1 MSICNII
8 IFLKKVNGLLCCGF
22 YVSDYNQG
30 MLFNQKK
37 TSKKGKRGNKKQ
49 QNPSVGTQII
59 SAILL
64 FVLIGILVDG
74 FSSSADDNHITLSE
88 TAQLVNDA
96 QVEKILVKGNA
107 LEISVLSDDVEN
119 PIIEKTSKK
128 EEDASLS
135 DTLVNYGVT
144 PDALATVDIEID
156 EPSGFGYWFMQLA
169 PFLLPLVGLF
179 FLIWFLSRQIRGS
192 NGQAM
197 NFGNS
202 KARVILPNDKSKQV
216 TFKDVAGNAEA
227 KQELEEMVE
236 FLKNPK
242 KFIDMGA
249 KIPKGVLMTGRP
261 GTGKTMLARAVAGEA
276 KVPFFY
282 LSGSDFVEMFVG
294 VGASRVRDL
303 FKMAKKMS
311 PAIIFIDEIDAVG
324 RSRGVGIGGGND
336 EREQTLNQILVEMDG
351 FEPHEKLIVM
361 AATNRSDVLDSALLR
376 PGRFDRRVTL
386 ELPDRSDR
394 KKILEVH
401 AKKKPLAKDVD
412 LQVIAERTA
421 GFSGADLESLM
432 NEGAIIAA
440 LNNHKKITQTELL
453 EALEKVMIGPKR
465 QSHLA
470 SEHERRVTAYHEAG
484 HAIVASVLPDADP
497 VHKVTII
504 PRGSAGGFTMKLPL
518 DERRLP
524 TRAVYHDDI
533 AMGLGGYV
541 AEQKIFGDITTGP
554 SNDLKVAT
562 ATARDM
568 VTRFGMSD
576 EIGPIVVDGKAAKT
590 MFGGQV
596 EASHRSEKMLETID
610 VEISKIIHNG
620 LDRARTA
627 IDQYHDA
634 FVEIAET
641 LLQVETLEQEQYNE
655 ILVKHNIPLK
665 ELPETKNKK
674 PE

>member
-1 MSICNII
+1 MK
-8 IFLKKVNGLLCCGF
+8 FELKK
-22 YVSDYNQG
+22 SP
-30 MLFNQKK
+30 KRK
-37 TSKKGKRGNKKQ
+37 KKGKGNKT
-49 QNPSVGTQII
+49 PSFSNQ
-59 SAILL
+59 LL
-64 FVLIGILVDG
+64 VTLVLFLLIGVLVDTW
-74 FSSSADDNHITLSE
+74 SPAKEDSRITLSE
-88 TAQLVNDA
+88 TASLVTA
-96 QVEKILVKGNA
+96 GQVEKILVKGEKLIIN
-107 LEISVLSDDVEN
+107 LKPETEGGEV
-119 PIIEKTSKK
+119 IEKVSKK
-128 EEDASLS
+128 EVGTALS
-135 DTLVNYGVT
+135 ETLVNYGVT
-144 PDALATVDIEID
+144 TESLQNLNIEID
-156 EPSGFGYWFMQLA
+156 EPSGFSYWLGQLA
-169 PFLLPLVGLF
+169 PFLLPLLGLIF
-179 FLIWFLSRQIRGS
+179 IIWFFMKQVKGT
-192 NGQAM
+192 NVKAM
-197 NFGNS
+197 SFGDS
-202 KARVILPNDKSKQV
+202 KARIILPGNKDKRL
-216 TFKDVAGNAEA
+216 TFKDVAGNREA

-276 KVPFFY
+276 RVPFFY

-351 FEPHEKLIVM
+351 FEPNEKLIVM
-361 AATNRSDVLDSALLR
+361 AATNRSDVLDPALLR

-386 ELPDRSDR
+386 ELPDRRDR
-394 KKILEVH
+394 KKILEIH
-401 AKKKPLAKDVD
+401 GRTKPLAKDAD

-432 NEGAIIAA
+432 NEGAILAA
-440 LNNHKKITQTELL
+440 LDNRKQITQQDLL
-453 EALEKVMIGPKR
+453 DSLEKVMIGPKR

-470 SEHERRVTAYHEAG
+470 SEHEKKVTAYHEAG

-504 PRGSAGGFTMKLPL
+504 PRGRAGGFTMKLPL

-524 TRAVYHDDI
+524 TRSVYEDDI

-541 AEQKIFGDITTGP
+541 AEKVIFGDITTGP

-568 VTRFGMSD
+568 VTKFGMSD
-576 EIGPIVVDGKAAKT
+576 MIGPIVVDGKPAQT
-590 MFGGQV
+590 MFGDRVDG
-596 EASHRSEKMLETID
+596 SDRSEKMLETID
-610 VEISKIIHNG
+610 GEVSRIIHKG
-620 LDRARTA
+620 LQRAEEVIRE
-627 IDQYHDA
+627 YKDA
-634 FVEIAET
+634 FVDIAET
-641 LLQVETLEQEQYNE
+641 LLQVETLEQSEYNE
-655 ILVKHNIPLK
+655 ILKKYGIAIK
-665 ELPETKNKK
+665 ELPQTKQAS
-674 PE
+674 

>member
-1 MSICNII
+1 
-8 IFLKKVNGLLCCGF
+8 
-22 YVSDYNQG
+22 

-37 TSKKGKRGNKKQ
+37 KPKKKGRKKNQ
-49 QNPSVGTQII
+49 TPSISTQII
-59 SAILL
+59 SALMV
-64 FVLIGILVDG
+64 FVLIGFLVDS
-74 FSSSADDNHITLSE
+74 FFTPESDNKITISE
-88 TAQLVNDA
+88 TATLVTEGK
-96 QVEKILVKGNA
+96 VKEIIVKGET
-107 LEISVLSDDVEN
+107 LEITLVSETEGAEG
-119 PIIEKTSKK
+119 IIRESKK
-128 EEDASLS
+128 EATTPLS
-135 DTLVNYGVT
+135 NTLVNYGVT
-144 PDALATVDIEID
+144 PEQLQAITIEINK
-156 EPSGFGYWFMQLA
+156 PSGFGYWLGQLA
-169 PFLLPLVGLF
+169 PFLLPLLGLLF
-179 FLIWFLSRQIRGS
+179 IIWFFMRQVKGT

-197 NFGNS
+197 TFGNS
-202 KARVILPNDKSKQV
+202 KARIILPSEKDKRV
-216 TFKDVAGNAEA
+216 TFKDIAGNKEA
-227 KQELEEMVE
+227 KQELEEMVD

-242 KFIDMGA
+242 KFISMGA
-249 KIPKGVLMTGRP
+249 KIPKGVLMTGLP

-351 FEPHEKLIVM
+351 FEINEKLIVM
-361 AATNRSDVLDSALLR
+361 AATNRSDVLDSALMR
-376 PGRFDRRVTL
+376 PGRFDRRVIL
-386 ELPDRSDR
+386 ELPDREDR
-394 KKILEVH
+394 KKILEIH
-401 AKKKPLAKDVD
+401 ASKKPLEEKVV

-432 NEGAIIAA
+432 NEGAIRAA
-440 LNNHKKITQTELL
+440 LHNRKTITQEDLL

-470 SEHERRVTAYHEAG
+470 SEHEKKVTAYHEAG
-484 HAIVASVLPDADP
+484 HAIVASVLPHADP

-504 PRGSAGGFTMKLPL
+504 PRGRTGGFTMKLPL

-524 TRAVYHDDI
+524 TRAVYKDDI

-568 VTRFGMSD
+568 VTKFGMSD
-576 EIGPIVVDGKAAKT
+576 MIGPIVVDGKPGQT
-590 MFGGQV
+590 MFGERV
-596 EASHRSEKMLETID
+596 EGSHQSEKMLENID
-610 VEISKIIHNG
+610 NEISSIIHQG
-620 LDRARTA
+620 LEKARKV
-627 IDQYHDA
+627 IEENNDA

-641 LLQVETLEQEQYNE
+641 LLKVETLEQHAYNK
-655 ILVKHNIPLK
+655 IIKKYGIPIK
-665 ELPETKNKK
+665 ELPQTKKAS
-674 PE
+674 

>member
-1 MSICNII
+1 MD
-8 IFLKKVNGLLCCGF
+8 IFN
-22 YVSDYNQG
+22 N
-30 MLFNQKK
+30 N
-37 TSKKGKRGNKKQ
+37 KGKKKKKNKNTVQLSFFQ
-49 QNPSVGTQII
+49 Q
-59 SAILL
+59 IL
-64 FVLIGILVDG
+64 VSLILIAFFGILIDG
-74 FSSSADDNHITLSE
+74 WFSPKQDKKISLSE
-88 TAQLVNDA
+88 TAALITEGKVESLVVRGEK
-96 QVEKILVKGNA
+96 VEVNLLPEEEGG
-107 LEISVLSDDVEN
+107 EIV
-119 PIIEKTSKK
+119 KK
-128 EEDASLS
+128 ETKKESGAAFSE
-135 DTLVNYGVT
+135 TLVNYGVA
-144 PDALATVDIEID
+144 PENLRAVPLEIED
-156 EPSGFGYWFMQLA
+156 PSGIIFWLGQMM
-169 PFLLPLVGLF
+169 PFLLPVLMI
-179 FLIWFLSRQIRGS
+179 LILGWFLLRQVKGS
-192 NGQAM
+192 NVQAL

-202 KARVILPNDKSKQV
+202 RAKIILPGDKDKRIL
-216 TFKDVAGNAEA
+216 FKDVAGNPEA
-227 KQELEEMVE
+227 KKELEEMVE

-276 KVPFFY
+276 KVPFFF

-351 FEPHEKLIVM
+351 FEQNEKIIVM
-361 AATNRSDVLDSALLR
+361 AATNRSDVLDPALLR
-376 PGRFDRRVTL
+376 PGRFDRRIVL
-386 ELPDRSDR
+386 DLPDRKDR

-401 AKKKPLAKDVD
+401 ANKKPLDESTD
-412 LQVIAERTA
+412 LQTIAERTV

-432 NEGAIIAA
+432 NEAAILAA
-440 LNNHKKITQTELL
+440 LNNRKSIIQDDLL
-453 EALEKVMIGPKR
+453 DSLEKVMIGPKR

-504 PRGSAGGFTMKLPL
+504 PRGRAGGFTMKLPL

-524 TRAVYHDDI
+524 TRSNYEDDI

-541 AEQKIFGDITTGP
+541 AEKKVFGDITTGP

-568 VTRFGMSD
+568 VTKFGMSD
-576 EIGPIVVDGKAAKT
+576 LIGPVVVDGKPSQT
-590 MFGGQV
+590 LFGGNV
-596 EASHRSEKMLETID
+596 ESKNLSEHMLQTID
-610 VEISKIIHNG
+610 NEVSQIIQRN
-620 LDRARTA
+620 LAKAEKVITD
-627 IDQYHDA
+627 YYEA
-634 FVEIAET
+634 FVEIAEK
-641 LLQVETLEQEQYNE
+641 LLEVETLEQEEYNL
-655 ILVKHNIPLK
+655 ILEKYQIPI
-665 ELPETKNKK
+665 KK
-674 PE
+674 LQEKTS

>member
-1 MSICNII
+1 MKLEFKNTG
-8 IFLKKVNGLLCCGF
+8 KK
-22 YVSDYNQG
+22 
-30 MLFNQKK
+30 
-37 TSKKGKRGNKKQ
+37 KKGGKKNKN
-49 QNPSVGTQII
+49 NPSVSTQILT
-59 SAILL
+59 SLLL
-64 FVLIGILVDG
+64 FALLGIALDTWW
-74 FSSSADDNHITLSE
+74 SPEEDNRLTLSE
-88 TAQLVNDA
+88 TATLVSEGK
-96 QVEKILVKGNA
+96 VEKILVKGEV
-107 LEISVLSDDVEN
+107 LEISLAPEIEGAEV
-119 PIIEKTSKK
+119 IEKISKK
-128 EEDASLS
+128 ESGTALS
-135 DTLVNYGVT
+135 ETLVNYGVT
-144 PDALATVDIEID
+144 PEQLATLDIDID
-156 EPSGFGYWFMQLA
+156 EPSGFAYWIGQLL
-169 PFLLPLVGLF
+169 PFLLPLAGLIF
-179 FLIWFLSRQIRGS
+179 IIWFFMKQVKGQ

-197 NFGNS
+197 TFGNS
-202 KARVILPNDKSKQV
+202 KARIILPNDKSKRV
-216 TFKDVAGNAEA
+216 TFKEVAGNREA
-227 KQELEEMVE
+227 KKELEEMVE

-249 KIPKGVLMTGRP
+249 KIPKGVLMTGQP

-303 FKMAKKMS
+303 FKMAKKMA

-351 FEPHEKLIVM
+351 FDPNEKLIVM
-361 AATNRSDVLDSALLR
+361 AATNRSDVLDPALLR

-386 ELPDRSDR
+386 DLPDRRDR
-394 KKILEVH
+394 KKILQIH
-401 AKKKPLAKDVD
+401 AAKKPLAKETN

-432 NEGAIIAA
+432 NEGAIIAT
-440 LNNHKKITQTELL
+440 LHDRKKITQEDLL

-470 SEHERRVTAYHEAG
+470 NEHEKKKTAYHEAG

-504 PRGSAGGFTMKLPL
+504 PRARAGGFTMKLPL

-524 TRAVYHDDI
+524 TRAIYEDDI

-541 AEQKIFGDITTGP
+541 AEEKIFGDISTGP

-562 ATARDM
+562 ATAQDM
-568 VTRFGMSD
+568 VTRFGMSSK
-576 EIGPIVVDGKAAKT
+576 IGPIVVDGKPAQT
-590 MFGGQV
+590 MFGGRV
-596 EASHRSEKMLETID
+596 EGSARSEKMLETID
-610 VEISKIIHNG
+610 AEISAIIHRG
-620 LDRARTA
+620 LDRARKVLE
-627 IDQYHDA
+627 DYNDA

-641 LLQVETLEQEQYNE
+641 LIKVETLEQEQYNE
-655 ILVKHNIPLK
+655 IIKKHGIAIK
-665 ELPETKNKK
+665 ELPVIDNEKK
-674 PE
+674 T

>member
-1 MSICNII
+1 
-8 IFLKKVNGLLCCGF
+8 
-22 YVSDYNQG
+22 

-37 TSKKGKRGNKKQ
+37 KPKKKGRKKNQ
-49 QNPSVGTQII
+49 TPSISTQII
-59 SAILL
+59 SALMV
-64 FVLIGILVDG
+64 FVLIGFLVDS
-74 FSSSADDNHITLSE
+74 FFTPESDNKITISE
-88 TAQLVNDA
+88 TATLVTEGK
-96 QVEKILVKGNA
+96 VKEIIVKGET
-107 LEISVLSDDVEN
+107 LEITLVPETKGAEEVIRE
-119 PIIEKTSKK
+119 SKK
-128 EEDASLS
+128 EATTPLS

-144 PDALATVDIEID
+144 PEQLQAITIEINK
-156 EPSGFGYWFMQLA
+156 PSGFGYWLGQLA
-169 PFLLPLVGLF
+169 PFLLPLLGLLF
-179 FLIWFLSRQIRGS
+179 IIWFFMRQVKGT

-197 NFGNS
+197 TFGNS
-202 KARVILPNDKSKQV
+202 KARIILPSEKDKRV
-216 TFKDVAGNAEA
+216 TFKDIAGNKEA
-227 KQELEEMVE
+227 KQELEEMVD

-242 KFIDMGA
+242 KFISMGA
-249 KIPKGVLMTGRP
+249 KIPKGVLMTGLP

-351 FEPHEKLIVM
+351 FEINEKLIVM
-361 AATNRSDVLDSALLR
+361 AATNRSDVLDSALMR
-376 PGRFDRRVTL
+376 PGRFDRRVIL
-386 ELPDRSDR
+386 ELPDREDR
-394 KKILEVH
+394 KKILEIH
-401 AKKKPLAKDVD
+401 ASKKPLEEKVV

-432 NEGAIIAA
+432 NEGAIRAA
-440 LNNHKKITQTELL
+440 LHNRKTITQEDLL

-470 SEHERRVTAYHEAG
+470 SEHEKKVTAYHEAG
-484 HAIVASVLPDADP
+484 HAIVASVLPHADP

-504 PRGSAGGFTMKLPL
+504 PRGRTGGFTMKLPL

-524 TRAVYHDDI
+524 TRAVYKDDI

-568 VTRFGMSD
+568 VTKFGMSD
-576 EIGPIVVDGKAAKT
+576 MIGPIVVDGKPGQT
-590 MFGGQV
+590 MFGERV
-596 EASHRSEKMLETID
+596 EGSHQSEKMLENID
-610 VEISKIIHNG
+610 NEISSIIHQG
-620 LDRARTA
+620 LEKARKV
-627 IDQYHDA
+627 IEENNDA

-641 LLQVETLEQEQYNE
+641 LLKVETLEQHAYNK
-655 ILVKHNIPLK
+655 IIKKYGIPIK
-665 ELPETKNKK
+665 ELPQTKKAS
-674 PE
+674 

>member
-1 MSICNII
+1 MKLEFNKA
-8 IFLKKVNGLLCCGF
+8 KK
-22 YVSDYNQG
+22 
-30 MLFNQKK
+30 KK
-37 TSKKGKRGNKKQ
+37 KNTKKKDNT
-49 QNPSVGTQII
+49 PSVGTQII
-59 SAILL
+59 TSLVL
-64 FVLIGILVDG
+64 FAALGFAVDT
-74 FSSSADDNHITLSE
+74 FLTPEEDNRITLSE
-88 TAQLVNDA
+88 TASLVAEA
-96 QVEKILVKGNA
+96 QVEKILVKGDTLELTLVPESEGADA
-107 LEISVLSDDVEN
+107 LEKI
-119 PIIEKTSKK
+119 SKK
-128 EEDASLS
+128 EAGTALS
-135 DTLVNYGVT
+135 ETLVNYGVT
-144 PDALATVDIEID
+144 TEQLATLDIEID
-156 EPSGFGYWFMQLA
+156 EPSGLTYWLSQLL
-169 PFLLPLVGLF
+169 PFLLPLLGLV
-179 FLIWFLSRQIRGS
+179 FLIWFFMKQVKGT
-192 NGQAM
+192 NGKAM
-197 NFGNS
+197 DFGNS
-202 KARVILPNDKSKQV
+202 KARIILPGNKDKRV
-216 TFKDVAGNAEA
+216 TFDNVAGNREA
-227 KQELEEMVE
+227 KKELEEMVE

-249 KIPKGVLMTGRP
+249 KIPKGVLMTGQP

-351 FEPHEKLIVM
+351 FDPNEKLIVM
-361 AATNRSDVLDSALLR
+361 AATNRSDVLDPALLR

-386 ELPDRSDR
+386 DLPDRRDR
-394 KKILEVH
+394 KKILEIH
-401 AKKKPLAKDVD
+401 AKKKPLKKDTN

-432 NEGAIIAA
+432 NEGAIIAT
-440 LNNHKKITQTELL
+440 LNSRKKITQEDLL

-470 SEHERRVTAYHEAG
+470 NEKEKKKTAYHEAG

-504 PRGSAGGFTMKLPL
+504 PRAGAGGFTMKLPL

-524 TRAVYHDDI
+524 TRAVYQDDI

-541 AEQKIFGDITTGP
+541 AEEVIFGDISTGP

-568 VTRFGMSD
+568 VTRFGMSSK
-576 EIGPIVVDGKAAKT
+576 IGPIVVDGKPAQT

-596 EASHRSEKMLETID
+596 EGSARSEKMLETID
-610 VEISKIIHNG
+610 AEVSAIIHDG
-620 LDRARTA
+620 LDRARKV
-627 IDQYHDA
+627 IKKHHDA

-641 LLQVETLEQEQYNE
+641 LIQVETLEQEDYNK
-655 ILVKHNIPLK
+655 IIVKHGIPIK
-665 ELPETKNKK
+665 ELPQSDNEKK
-674 PE
+674 TA

>member
-1 MSICNII
+1 
-8 IFLKKVNGLLCCGF
+8 
-22 YVSDYNQG
+22 

-37 TSKKGKRGNKKQ
+37 KTKKKKGNKNQ
-49 QNPSVGTQII
+49 TPSMSTQII
-59 SAILL
+59 SALMI
-64 FVLIGILVDG
+64 FVLIGFLVDS
-74 FSSSADDNHITLSE
+74 FFTPEPDNQITISE
-88 TAQLVNDA
+88 TATLVT
-96 QVEKILVKGNA
+96 EGKVKGIIVKGET
-107 LEISVLSDDVEN
+107 LEITLLPEAEGAQE
-119 PIIEKTSKK
+119 IIKESKK
-128 EEDASLS
+128 EATTPLS

-144 PDALATVDIEID
+144 PQQLQAISIEINQ
-156 EPSGFGYWFMQLA
+156 PSGFGYWLGQLA
-169 PFLLPLVGLF
+169 PFLLPLLGLLF
-179 FLIWFLSRQIRGS
+179 IIWFFMRQVKGT

-197 NFGNS
+197 TFGNS
-202 KARVILPNDKSKQV
+202 KARIILPSQKDKRV
-216 TFKDVAGNAEA
+216 TFKDVAGNKEA
-227 KQELEEMVE
+227 KKELEEMVD

-242 KFIDMGA
+242 KFISMGA
-249 KIPKGVLMTGRP
+249 KIPKGVLMTGLP

-351 FEPHEKLIVM
+351 FEANEKLIVM
-361 AATNRSDVLDSALLR
+361 AATNRSDVLDSALMR
-376 PGRFDRRVTL
+376 PGRFDRRVIL
-386 ELPDRSDR
+386 ELPDREDR
-394 KKILEVH
+394 KKILEIH
-401 AKKKPLAKDVD
+401 ASKKPLEEKVA

-432 NEGAIIAA
+432 NEGAIMAA
-440 LNNHKKITQTELL
+440 LHNRKTITQEDLL

-470 SEHERRVTAYHEAG
+470 GEHEKKVTAYHEAG
-484 HAIVASVLPDADP
+484 HAIVASVLPNADP

-504 PRGSAGGFTMKLPL
+504 PRGRAGGFTMKLPL

-524 TRAVYHDDI
+524 TRAVYRDDI

-568 VTRFGMSD
+568 VTKFGMSD
-576 EIGPIVVDGKAAKT
+576 AIGPIVVDGKPAQT
-590 MFGGQV
+590 MFGGRV
-596 EASHRSEKMLETID
+596 EGSDRSEKMLETID
-610 VEISKIIHNG
+610 TEISGIIHEG
-620 LDRARTA
+620 LEKARKV
-627 IDQYHDA
+627 IEDHNDA

-641 LLQVETLEQEQYNE
+641 LLTVETLEQEAYNK
-655 ILVKHNIPLK
+655 IIKKYGIPLK
-665 ELPETKNKK
+665 ELPKNKK
-674 PE
+674 AS